1 VRFQVLDI
9 VFNPPH
15 PVTGEAVA
23 PSDRLNRVVETAV
36 LAEELGFDCA
46 AGPASCPGERQ
57 RVAIARALALRPS
70 LVVLD
75 EPVSALDVSVQAQI
89 LELLV
94 RLQAEHGL
102 AYLFISH
109 DLAVVRQVSDH
120 VGVMHRGRV
129 VEQGTAEQI
138 LLDPR
143 EDYTR
148 ELVAAIP
155 GAAGR
160 ARSAAPRR
168 ATSAGA

>member
-1 VRFQVLDI
+1 MLEQL
-9 VFNPPH
+9 
-15 PVTGEAVA
+15 
-23 PSDRLNRVVETAV
+23 
-36 LAEELGFDCA
+36 ELMSHLRGRS
-46 AGPASCPGERQ
+46 PASRRAHALALLDAVGVADRAGRRPAHRAGGPRQ
-57 RVAIARALALRPS
+57 RGASARALALNPA

-129 VEQGTAEQI
+129 VEQGAAEQI
-138 LLDPR
+138 LLDPQ
-143 EDYTR
+143 EEYTR

-155 GAAGR
+155 GRR
-160 ARSAAPRR
+160 ARLGRTAR
-168 ATSAGA
+168 

>member
-1 VRFQVLDI
+1 M
-9 VFNPPH
+9 
-15 PVTGEAVA
+15 
-23 PSDRLNRVVETAV
+23 
-36 LAEELGFDCA
+36 
-46 AGPASCPGERQ
+46 
-57 RVAIARALALRPS
+57 
-70 LVVLD
+70 LD

-155 GAAGR
+155 GAPGR

>member
-1 VRFQVLDI
+1 M
-9 VFNPPH
+9 
-15 PVTGEAVA
+15 
-23 PSDRLNRVVETAV
+23 
-36 LAEELGFDCA
+36 
-46 AGPASCPGERQ
+46 
-57 RVAIARALALRPS
+57 RALAVYRA

-129 VEQGTAEQI
+129 VEQGAAEQI
-138 LLDPR
+138 LLDPQ
-143 EDYTR
+143 EEYTR

-155 GAAGR
+155 GRR
-160 ARSAAPRR
+160 ARLGRTAR
-168 ATSAGA
+168 